1 MRVLIFVISMILFLA
16 SWYVMAQA
24 FNNPGYEALIFSV
37 GILLFTV
44 SIMIPFMARGRRRS

>member
-1 MRVLIFVISMILFLA
+1 MILFLG

-24 FNNPGYEALIFSV
+24 FNNPGYEALIFSG
-37 GILLFTV
+37 GILLFTI

>member
-1 MRVLIFVISMILFLA
+1 MRILIFVISMVLFLA

-24 FNNPGYEALIFSV
+24 FNNPGYEALIFTG
-37 GILLFTV
+37 GIILFTL

>member
-24 FNNPGYEALIFSV
+24 FNVPGYEGLVFAGGFI
-37 GILLFTV
+37 LFTL

>member
-1 MRVLIFVISMILFLA
+1 MRVFIFVLSMVLFLA

-24 FNNPGYEALIFSV
+24 FNVPGYEALIFTG
-37 GILLFTV
+37 GILLFTI

>member
-1 MRVLIFVISMILFLA
+1 MILFLA

-24 FNNPGYEALIFSV
+24 FNNPGYEAIIFAG
-37 GILLFTV
+37 GIVLFTL

>member
-1 MRVLIFVISMILFLA
+1 MRVVIFLLSMILFLG

-24 FNNPGYEALIFSV
+24 FNNPGYEALIFSG
-37 GILLFTV
+37 GILLFTI

>member
-24 FNNPGYEALIFSV
+24 FNNPGYEALIFAG
-37 GILLFTV
+37 GIVLFTL